1 MAKYAS
7 GVRVDD
13 LSLVEMATPLTD
25 SPSAADM
32 APSVTPVDHAVP
44 AAMDRFLVE
53 ATQELESGHVDQ
65 PLWTHAVVQ
74 AGGDEKLARPAYLRA
89 RATALRVEKRNKRAV
104 RVARHARAMSVA
116 NGTIGGRPGRGA
128 AEKYSVTGLT
138 RKQLA
143 WLTGILSFLVVAAA
157 LIALRS
163 GGQAPPPASVK
174 ARPASQSGPSAA
186 VQGATPGAVKPDD
199 EAPRENFPARIQALK
214 EAGNWNVVVLYAAEW
229 TRKQPGNADA
239 WRELSAGYLKLHQFN
254 DAFDAAGKGVS
265 LAPGNAAQLQNLGQ
279 VNLALNDLPA
289 ALAAFDK
296 AAELNQDDVPT
307 LVQVGTLNMQ
317 LGHLP
322 ASRIALTKALALSP
336 GNIDAMCA
344 SVSLAQRDGRAK
356 DAEAITR
363 EVSSAGERCRDPTQ
377 GESTSVTAVKPPKAK
392 PTSSP
397 AR

>member
-13 LSLVEMATPLTD
+13 LSLVEMANPPTD
-25 SPSAADM
+25 APSAADI
-32 APSVTPVDHAVP
+32 APSVTPVDDAASP
-44 AAMDRFLVE
+44 GAMDRFLVD

-163 GGQAPPPASVK
+163 GGQAPPSASVK
-174 ARPASQSGPSAA
+174 ARPASQSGLSAA
-186 VQGATPGAVKPDD
+186 VQGASQEAVKSDD

-214 EAGNWNVVVLYAAEW
+214 EAGN
-229 TRKQPGNADA
+229 DA